1 MIRTAKSL
9 KVQSLALNTG
19 SNSIILKNY
28 QMKIIVLNCGSSSIK
43 YQLFEMPSAE
53 VVAKGLVDKIGL
65 KGASIKHY
73 MANGDVLKLEGEILD
88 HQAGIEFVLGILTH
102 KEYGC
107 VKNINEIGAV
117 GHRVV
122 HAGEKY
128 NTSVAIDK
136 DVIEALVECID
147 LAPLHNPPNLEGIYA
162 ITKLLPEVP
171 QVGVFDTAYHQ
182 TMSEQAYLYGIPYSL
197 YEKYKVRRYG
207 FHGSSHRFVS
217 QRAAEML
224 GKKVEDLKIISCHLG
239 NGASMCAIQ
248 NGKSFDTSMGMTPVE
263 GLVMGTRCGDIDAGA
278 LLFIADKEE
287 ISIPYTST
295 LINKHSGMLGL
306 SGVSSDMRDIET
318 AAVEGNHRAKVSLD
332 IYHYRIKK
340 YLGSYAAAMGGVDV
354 VIFTGGVG
362 ENGWETRQDVCQG
375 LEFMGIEFDIQ
386 KNTKL
391 RGKEAVISAPG
402 SKVTV
407 MVVPTNEELVIAN
420 DTFEIVTA

>member
-1 MIRTAKSL
+1 
-9 KVQSLALNTG
+9 
-19 SNSIILKNY
+19 
-28 QMKIIVLNCGSSSIK
+28 MKIIVLNCGSSSIK
-43 YQLFEMPSAE
+43 YQLFEMPSTE

-65 KGASIKHY
+65 KGASIKHN

-88 HQAGIEFVLGILTH
+88 HQAGIEFVLGVLTH
-102 KEYGC
+102 KIYGC
-107 VKNINEIGAV
+107 VQDLNEIGAV

-128 NTSVAIDK
+128 NSSVAITNE
-136 DVIEALVECID
+136 VIAALKECID

-217 QRAAEML
+217 QRAADIL
-224 GKKVEDLKIISCHLG
+224 GKKIEDLKIISCHLG
-239 NGASMCAIQ
+239 NGASMCAIK
-248 NGKSFDTSMGMTPVE
+248 NGVSVDTSMGMTPVE

-278 LLFIADKEE
+278 LLYIADKEE
-287 ISIPYTST
+287 TSIPYTST
-295 LINKHSGMLGL
+295 LLNKHSGMLGL
-306 SGVSSDMRDIET
+306 SGISSDMRDIET
-318 AAVEGNHRAKVSLD
+318 AAADGNHRAQVALD

-340 YLGSYAAAMGGVDV
+340 YIGSYAAAMGGVDV

-362 ENGWETRQDVCQG
+362 ENGWETREEVSKG
-375 LEFMGIEFDIQ
+375 LEFMGIGFDKA

-391 RGKEAVISAPG
+391 RGKEALISTPE

-407 MVVPTNEELVIAN
+407 MVVPTNEELVIAE
-420 DTFEIVTA
+420 DTFEIVTK